1 MSTCDGVWSCK
12 IQVPA
17 SRQQPSE
24 LTSPLPSSQFQF
36 KWEVKRPIF
45 FLSSYFKDYITI
57 QFLEFKTTALII
69 NFTSAVHVAFFL
81 SRLVLSA
88 VFLSVHSV
96 TTTRSLFMQ
105 FILYLPSY

>member
-1 MSTCDGVWSCK
+1 MVFG
-12 IQVPA
+12 A
-17 SRQQPSE
+17 ARSRF
-24 LTSPLPSSQFQF
+24 LLVGSSLLNSLHLYLLHSFNLSG
-36 KWEVKRPIF
+36 KLKDPF